1 MQNRAFSSALQPVKL
16 IAGLALLLAATFASA
31 APAGTVTHLSGTI
44 SAKRADGSTKL
55 LSINSEIQE
64 GDELS
69 TQRDTY
75 ARIKFADGGEVVMRP
90 ETTLAVTAY
99 AYNEKKPEADNVV
112 LGLIRGGLRAITGL
126 IGKRNQGAYKM
137 QTSTATIGIRGTH
150 FGALLC
156 ANNCMAFPTVHG
168 GPPDNGLHVD
178 VANGAIVL
186 TNGAGQ
192 MTLQAGQFGFIKDN
206 FTMPVIKPPQDGIR
220 VVVPPAISKNNSTGT
235 QLPGGAT
242 TCGFGG

>member
-1 MQNRAFSSALQPVKL
+1 MRNDVSSNARRPARL
-16 IAGLALLLAATFASA
+16 IAALCLMLLASLAKAD
-31 APAGTVTHLSGTI
+31 PAGTITHLSGTI
-44 SAKRADGSTKL
+44 SAKRSDGTTKL
-55 LSINSEIQE
+55 LSINSEVQE

-90 ETTLAVTAY
+90 ESTLAVAVY
-99 AYNEKKPEADNVV
+99 SYNAQKPESDNVV

-156 ANNCMAFPTVHG
+156 ANNCMGFPTVHG

-192 MTLQAGQFGFIKDN
+192 MMLQAGQFGFIQDN
-206 FTMPVIKPPQDGIR
+206 FSMPVIRAPQDGIR
-220 VVVPPAISKNNSTGT
+220 VVVPPAISKNSPNNAP
-235 QLPGGAT
+235 LPGGAS

>member
-1 MQNRAFSSALQPVKL
+1 MVKL
-16 IAGLALLLAATFASA
+16 AAALTLMLAAQLALAG
-31 APAGTVTHLSGTI
+31 PAGTITHLSGTI
-44 SAKRADGSTKL
+44 SVKRADGSTKL
-55 LSINSEIQE
+55 LSLQSEVQE
-64 GDELS
+64 GDELT
-69 TQRDTY
+69 TQPDTY

-99 AYNEKKPEADNVV
+99 AFDEKKPGSDNVV

-192 MTLQAGQFGFIKDN
+192 MTLQAGQFGFIKDS
-206 FTMPVIKPPQDGIR
+206 FTMPIIRPPQDGIR
-220 VVVPPAISKNNSTGT
+220 VVVPPAVSKSNPTGT
-235 QLPGGAT
+235 QLPGGST